1 MLSHRVPAGPWEAT
15 HSSLA
20 RRGWYRLLSASG
32 GSGAKKIRM
41 KKIAPRSLLYLSVL
55 PCGMC
60 GTQAKSCVTVRVA
73 RPRGW
78 GTGIRSTDHDK
89 VLRVRHGPSMHTV
102 HNNTHATVHCFLACS
117 DAGPRHTA
125 PTTARASG
133 PGKRKAMQA
142 HTRARTRARAR
153 ARAYTCTCTRTR
165 ARARHTH
172 THSASRLP
180 ARRK

>member
-1 MLSHRVPAGPWEAT
+1 
-15 HSSLA
+15 
-20 RRGWYRLLSASG
+20 
-32 GSGAKKIRM
+32 M

-102 HNNTHATVHCFLACS
+102 HNNTHATVHCCLACS
-117 DAGPRHTA
+117 DAGQRHTA

-133 PGKRKAMQA
+133 PGKKNSMQA
-142 HTRARTRARAR
+142 HTRARTHARTR
-153 ARAYTCTCTRTR
+153 TRAYTSTCTRTR
-165 ARARHTH
+165 ARAHTH
-172 THSASRLP
+172 THTVCLACEFPREPSRYCDSTATSPGHALASIPGQRP
-180 ARRK
+180 QEK